1 MGWGL
6 VGGVLARVAES
17 VGWVGG
23 VERPARKAKKTDE
36 PEGPVPKGNCEDC
49 LSALGAAGD

>member
-1 MGWGL
+1 M
-6 VGGVLARVAES
+6 S
-17 VGWVGG
+17 GWVGG
-23 VERPARKAKKTDE
+23 AERPARKAKKTDE